1 MQTEEVSN
9 HSASQ
14 TPVQANS
21 PIWRRRAVVTTSILL
36 SMLGAGICLAPTVL
50 TGTSVRN
57 QLLNSAIGSEEL
69 TATADSATG
78 GWFAPLMFKGVRI
91 QDANSQFVWTVK
103 EIQTSKGL
111 LAFLTD
117 PVHIGEIRFADS
129 AVKIRLNDA
138 GKWPLK
144 QNPRPSNSE
153 LSFHIENGS
162 LDISVPWRQIPIVEL
177 RKLDISGNIAPDANG
192 QRMLNIDPIHVWDH
206 EPLSEAHTQQNL
218 ALIAPVLSQSAEL
231 AGSASVWLDEVH
243 IPLDLAS
250 RDGAN
255 FRAAGIEDSISFNVP
270 IKGRAEIH
278 SLEAR
283 LKENWTKQLTAL
295 IGQIRGTA
303 VPTRIQVMKDS
314 RIEFLIS
321 SEGITHEGMVFLLP
335 ELANDLTITSS
346 GSVHLDETIDL
357 MLALNLPKI
366 VPAIVPTGRPLLAL
380 VSHITSMPLQLRVLG
395 TVSEPK
401 LQLPDGLSLLGS
413 LSGQVAPA
421 PQKEEAPALPSAV
434 LDLVQKIGS
443 QDREQAKNDL
453 PGSILNL
460 IRAVDEKAKEKQSE
474 RKSRRK

>member
-1 MQTEEVSN
+1 MQTEEVAN
-9 HSASQ
+9 HSALK
-14 TPVQANS
+14 TPAQANS
-21 PIWRRRAVVTTSILL
+21 PIWGRRAVVTTSILL
-36 SMLGAGICLAPTVL
+36 SMLGAGICLAPIAL
-50 TGTSVRN
+50 TGTSARN
-57 QLLNSAIGSEEL
+57 RLLNSAIGSEEL

-78 GWFAPLMFKGVRI
+78 GWFAPLVFKGVRI

-111 LAFLTD
+111 LSFLTD

-129 AVKIRLNDA
+129 AVRIHLDDA

-144 QNPRPSNSE
+144 QNSRPSNSE
-153 LSFHIENGS
+153 FSFHIENGS

-177 RKLDISGNIAPDANG
+177 RKLDISGSIAPDANG
-192 QRMLNIDPIHVWDH
+192 QRMLNIDPIQVWDH

-231 AGSASVWLDEVH
+231 TGSVSVWLDEIH
-243 IPLDLAS
+243 IPLNSAS
-250 RDGAN
+250 RDGGDSMDVAVQGS
-255 FRAAGIEDSISFNVP
+255 AGLNVP
-270 IKGRAEIH
+270 IKGRAEFH

-283 LKENWTKQLTAL
+283 LKENWTKQLTSFV
-295 IGQIRGTA
+295 GQVRGIV
-303 VPTRIQVMKDS
+303 VPTRIQVVRDS

-335 ELANDLTITSS
+335 ELAKDLTIMSS

-357 MLALNLPKI
+357 ILTLNLPKI
-366 VPAIVPTGRPLLAL
+366 VPTGRPFLAL
-380 VSHITSMPLQLRVLG
+380 VSQITSMPMQLRVVG
-395 TVSEPK
+395 TVSDPK

-413 LSGQVAPA
+413 LSGQVTPA
-421 PQKEEAPALPSAV
+421 GQDEEAPPLPSAV
-434 LDLVQKIGS
+434 MDLIQKIGS
-443 QDREQAKNDL
+443 QDREQTKSDL